1 MAIYEAYL
9 SPLTNEQGSA
19 TQFESLQSFKLVE
32 DKKHILALIF
42 PAIWLLWN
50 KLWFWFAVY
59 ILASILIVLLS
70 TTQLAVIGTVVSIA
84 FGLFLFLEGRTLI
97 VSKLERQGWRFKG
110 VVDAPDVE
118 FAEYK
123 FLESQNIDAFRQEN
137 SNLSIDSSVEPI
149 ISVDEKSSLSNQT
162 AKSPINSKMGDRP
175 SIGIF
180 SEG

>member
-42 PAIWLLWN
+42 PVVWLLWN
-50 KLWFWFAVY
+50 RLWFW
-59 ILASILIVLLS
+59 LAAYVLVSILFVLLS
-70 TTQLAVIGTVVSIA
+70 NTQLPIIGSIFSFA
-84 FGLFLFLEGRTLI
+84 LGLFLFLEGRTLI
-97 VSKLERQGWRFKG
+97 VANLERQGWHFAG

-118 FAEYK
+118 LAEYK
-123 FLESQNIDAFRQEN
+123 FLESQEN
-137 SNLSIDSSVEPI
+137 ANLSIDSSVEPI
-149 ISVDEKSSLSNQT
+149 ISVDENSSLSNQT
-162 AKSPINSKMGDRP
+162 AKSSIKSKMGDRP